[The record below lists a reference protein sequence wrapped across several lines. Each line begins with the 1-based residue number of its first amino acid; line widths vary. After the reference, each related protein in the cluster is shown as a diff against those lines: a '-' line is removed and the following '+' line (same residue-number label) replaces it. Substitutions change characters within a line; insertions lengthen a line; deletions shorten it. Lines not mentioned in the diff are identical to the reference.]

1 MGKMLPDAIQAH
13 NNPVVMAIVFV
24 FTTVAVTS
32 VLIGDLAMA
41 MVDPRINLAEGGK

>member
-1 MGKMLPDAIQAH
+1 
-13 NNPVVMAIVFV
+13 MAIVFV